1 MAIPLPRVMRLETF
15 PYSSLERIGDQDV
28 VEHRGDILPLVKISN
43 LLQERRGRSRSLR
56 RERRTDEKFQA
67 IICLK
72 DGRHVGLV
80 VDDILDTI
88 EQNPA
93 DLRPPSRMGVL
104 ANAMIGGRV
113 TEILDLDALCTSSA
127 FAPISAQKLVEAKV

>member
-56 RERRTDEKFQA
+56 QERRADEKFQA

-88 EQNPA
+88 EQNHA

-104 ANAMIGGRV
+104 ANVVIAGRV
-113 TEILDLDALCTSSA
+113 TEILDLDALCTRPA